1 MSKQSSSSSSN
12 LQSTRSLHIYAQLGS
27 LSSTVT
33 HGWLRTPSPSTAAET
48 VTPQGKA
55 HLLSALR
62 SLRGIDEDRTRTFLE
77 YYMLTGRG
85 GVDLISSQP
94 LDAMKP
100 VKYDLSPSGNLSVSF
115 HNQFFGV
122 NGKED
127 KIIIDVNNTKGGVM
141 GNESYR
147 LDVTNVHGPFL
158 GDAWFSGLSW
168 SPNEEWL
175 AYVACVRAEK
185 SQTHFSSYMRSP
197 CDATSNTHSNKFD
210 YREDWG
216 ETFTGVGELGLYV
229 LHLRS
234 KRIFRVPCIDKDLW
248 TVGQPCF
255 ISSEDSSTYTLVY
268 TAWSNLPRKLG
279 LLHCFQRPSSLFVV
293 DLTSLLSGVHS
304 TDDHTPATV
313 ALRHVRLTEGISTAR
328 SPRCSTYRSG
338 RGSRLV
344 FLGSSGGFKVHN
356 GCSELFSADAAD
368 VVAALDGRREGV
380 SIRRLVPEVVS
391 ASPDERPDD
400 CIAFPGIYTARLCDR
415 CFVERGDSV
424 LLVMSSQWGSR
435 LEMITVDVDTGE
447 VMRIDN
453 SGADASSA
461 IHTLARGSC
470 TVLHVLGTEILYEYS
485 SPSCPPQLSVLEL
498 LGETQQRRHV
508 AARQQSIA
516 VWRCSRTGVPE
527 NIPLDCSS
535 PVSLSASGQLDGLRW
550 QVQQHREGGIPFESI
565 LLYPSDVLSN
575 PRSVPII
582 VVPHGGPHSA
592 VSTSFVLAYAFLCIH
607 LRAAVLHVNYRGS
620 PGFGQGSVLSL
631 PGQIST
637 NDVADVMT
645 ALHSTFDLTIDSS
658 REALSLDTRL
668 CRLVDQQKVSI
679 VGGSHGGFIAGHCIG
694 QHPGVFKVAAMRNP
708 VTNIPAMV
716 ACSDIAGSYLM
727 SGTHRAPRCSYSIS
741 ITR

>member
-1 MSKQSSSSSSN
+1 MSNKSNSSS
-12 LQSTRSLHIYAQLGS
+12 LQSANSLHIYAQLGS

-33 HGWLRTPSPSTAAET
+33 HGWLRTLSPSTAAVT
-48 VTPQGKA
+48 VAPNGRA

-77 YYMLTGRG
+77 HYILTGS

-94 LDAMKP
+94 QDAMRP
-100 VKYDLSPSGNLSVSF
+100 VKYDFSASGNLSVSF
-115 HNQFFGV
+115 YNQFFGV

-127 KIIIDVNNTKGGVM
+127 KIIIDVNSTIGGVM
-141 GNESYR
+141 MGDESYR
-147 LDVTNVHGPFL
+147 IDVTNVHGPFL

-175 AYVACVRAEK
+175 AYIACVKAEK
-185 SQTHFSSYMRSP
+185 SQTYFSSYVRSH
-197 CDATSNTHSNKFD
+197 CDATPATNSNKFE

-216 ETFTGVGELGLYV
+216 EAFTGVGELGLYV

-234 KRIFRVPCIDKDLW
+234 KRVFRVPGIDKDLW

-255 ISSEDSSTYTLVY
+255 ISSEDSNAYILAY

-304 TDDHTPATV
+304 ADDKPPAAA
-313 ALRHVRLTEGISTAR
+313 ALRHVRLTQGISTAR
-328 SPRCSTYRSG
+328 SPRCSPHRSG
-338 RGSRLV
+338 RGSRLL
-344 FLGSSGGFKVHN
+344 FLGSSAGFKVHN
-356 GCSELFSADAAD
+356 GCSELFSVDAAD
-368 VVAALDGRREGV
+368 VVAALDGSKGGV
-380 SIRRLVPEVVS
+380 SVRRLVQEVS
-391 ASPDERPDD
+391 APEEGPDG

-415 CFVERGDSV
+415 CFIERGDSL

-447 VMRIDN
+447 VMRVDD
-453 SGADASSA
+453 SVVDVSSSL
-461 IHTLARGSC
+461 HTLARGSC
-470 TVLHVLGTEILYEYS
+470 TVLHVRGTEILYEYS
-485 SPSCPPQLSVLEL
+485 SPSTPPQLSVLEL
-498 LGETQQRRHV
+498 GEKQRRH
-508 AARQQSIA
+508 APARQQSIA

-527 NIPLDCSS
+527 NIPLAVGQGCSS
-535 PVSLSASGQLDGLRW
+535 PVSRSASGQLDVLRW

-565 LLYPSDVLSN
+565 LLYPSCVLSD
-575 PRSVPII
+575 PRPVPII

-592 VSTSFVLAYAFLCIH
+592 VSTSFVLAYAFLCLH
-607 LRAAVLHVNYRGS
+607 LKAAVLHVNYRGS

-637 NDVADVMT
+637 NDIADVMT

-658 REALSLDTRL
+658 RKALSLDAGL

-716 ACSDIAGSYLM
+716 ACSDIAGS
-727 SGTHRAPRCSYSIS
+727 
-741 ITR
+741 